1 MTSLPE
7 TSEKPEKPDENG
19 KPDGPRKADAL
30 MDAPNSERPEQPER
44 PEQVAAAEAIE
55 GAEAKPADGEAAE
68 RSPDTRPGDEPP
80 SSGEQP
86 SGKWWFRKGRAKGN
100 LAGKKSADR
109 EPVKAKSVK
118 AKPVKKKPKRKPLD
132 PRRKARLAKTL
143 RFGAAVVVIALLCAV
158 PSQTD
163 VYTTY
168 LATQALVFGLLAVGV
183 GVLTGHAGMPTMG
196 QVAPYAVGAYTTAWL
211 TRHDIT
217 NGLAQLAVAALAGAL
232 FCAITGPVVIR
243 ARGVVVIMLT
253 LAVGEL
259 TATAATQWKSFTG
272 GTDGLAGIPATRV
285 LPGTPE
291 LLNEDQVYVYVL
303 VVTAVVSLATALVL
317 RSPAGLLLAGCREN
331 EARMRAAGHPVDR
344 YLLTAYIGAG
354 AIGGI
359 GGALLITHQR
369 YVSPGDV
376 GFDVSALAL
385 LAVVIGGVRSITG
398 ALAGAALIVF
408 ARDWLG
414 GWWPGHAPLF
424 LGVLFLVA
432 VYVLPDGAAGFAGRT
447 LEFGRRFRER
457 KPAGAGAKSE
467 AV

>member
-1 MTSLPE
+1 MKRESVISGT
-7 TSEKPEKPDENG
+7 T
-19 KPDGPRKADAL
+19 A
-30 MDAPNSERPEQPER
+30 ERP
-44 PEQVAAAEAIE
+44 
-55 GAEAKPADGEAAE
+55 
-68 RSPDTRPGDEPP
+68 
-80 SSGEQP
+80 
-86 SGKWWFRKGRAKGN
+86 
-100 LAGKKSADR
+100 ADR
-109 EPVKAKSVK
+109 TG
-118 AKPVKKKPKRKPLD
+118 R
-132 PRRKARLAKTL
+132 TL
-143 RFGAAVVVIALLCAV
+143 RIGAAVVVAVLLCAV

-163 VYTTY
+163 VYTTF

-183 GVLTGHAGMPTMG
+183 GVLTGHAGLATMG

-211 TRHDIT
+211 TRQDIT
-217 NGLAQLAVAALAGAL
+217 NGLVHLAVAALAAAL
-232 FCAITGPVVIR
+232 FSAITGPVVIR

-259 TATAATQWKSFTG
+259 TATAANQWKSFTG

-303 VVTAVVSLATALVL
+303 VVTAVVAGVTALVL

-344 YLLTAYIGAG
+344 YLLIAYIGAG

-359 GGALLITHQR
+359 GGALLITYQR
-369 YVSPGDV
+369 YVSPEDV

-408 ARDWLG
+408 TRDWLG

-424 LGVLFLVA
+424 LGLLFLVA
-432 VYVLPDGAAGFAGRT
+432 VYVLPDGAAGFAGRARA
-447 LEFGRRFRER
+447 FGRGIRSRN
-457 KPAGAGAKSE
+457 PDAAKSE
-467 AV
+467 AA